1 MITNNNF
8 NLIIYQFEYDITH
21 MHVYTIKWLELLNI
35 ILNNLTHNGCAII
48 KFHTLFHKPIVDML
62 FIMSNLFEKTYII
75 KPTTSDVFSFEKYLV
90 LKNFNNK
97 QNMKINMC
105 DLQKINSS
113 TNSEIIYNIVK
124 NEIPYFFMTKINDL
138 NVMLG
143 KQQLEAFSELLA
155 IVKHKN
161 KEEKLE
167 IIKKMNIQKCVNWCE
182 KYNIPCNKFSLKVN
196 VFSQIHDN

>member
-1 MITNNNF
+1 
-8 NLIIYQFEYDITH
+8 
-21 MHVYTIKWLELLNI
+21 
-35 ILNNLTHNGCAII
+35 
-48 KFHTLFHKPIVDML
+48 
-62 FIMSNLFEKTYII
+62 
-75 KPTTSDVFSFEKYLV
+75 
-90 LKNFNNK
+90 
-97 QNMKINMC
+97 
-105 DLQKINSS
+105 
-113 TNSEIIYNIVK
+113 
-124 NEIPYFFMTKINDL
+124 MTKINDL